1 MTTTEAI
8 VCDDPFANL
17 QDDWESASRYL
28 SMFIDEAEH
37 TLDELID
44 ALLALEAGGGRE
56 NVEQLFVA
64 AHRMKGSA
72 ASIGLNR
79 IAKLA
84 HFMEDVLQVLV
95 DNGRTPTPPITDAML
110 MCTDGLR
117 QYVDTLKAGRPKEDQ
132 FDALARQLVAAR
144 AAFDESQG
152 EGRGARDEGRGTRD
166 EGRGTRDEGR
176 GTRGETN
183 AVGAAVELPHQLER
197 SQQPS
202 PSPLA
207 PRPSPLVPSASDLH
221 QRVAAL
227 VRETEHDTVLVGQV
241 IFEPALPQVGL
252 KARLIYEKL
261 SHLGEIRYF
270 DPPADDVEMRERLDA
285 VSFGVATEKSPE
297 AMGRLL
303 RVAGIQRMTVEPL
316 AVKPLPVETPA
327 TGRVKAHDPSLKPAE
342 TLRVDIERLDQ
353 LMNLAG
359 QLSISKAR
367 VAQIAEKLKKVVAGE
382 TSARILGG
390 VAAELEKMADGSTS
404 STTTATLRADME
416 HLRNTARHL
425 HNDLDAVRREVES
438 LAHARGCVND
448 LFETIHLL
456 DRVSDGIHQSVMDTR
471 MLPIG
476 PLFARFHRV
485 IRDITRA
492 NGKDIRLA
500 ISGEKTELD
509 KRMIDELA
517 DPMIHMIRNAAD
529 HGIESPEMRVAAGKP
544 RQGTISLDA
553 FHRGSNIVIRV
564 SDDGQGLDHER
575 IRAKAVEKGLVSAA
589 DAERM
594 TRQQIYQLIWL
605 PGLSTAEK
613 VTEVS
618 GRGVGMDI
626 VRSKIDEINGAIE
639 IDSEPGRGATLT
651 IKLPLTLAILPSLM
665 VEIDGDVFAFPL
677 ESVVEIV
684 RVQRH
689 DMTTVHGRLTALV
702 RDRVVSIVTL
712 GTIFNWRHGNIKG
725 LSQYPLVGQPPS
737 AVLGDFAQPGAAVLH
752 SGIGPKTD
760 AGEAGGITLV
770 IIGEENRQLGL
781 AVDRVLGEEDM
792 VIKSI
797 ADNYRNVAGIAGAS
811 ILGNGRVSLILDPPT
826 LIEMSSHPIAATA
839 IA

>member
-1 MTTTEAI
+1 M
-8 VCDDPFANL
+8 
-17 QDDWESASRYL
+17 
-28 SMFIDEAEH
+28 
-37 TLDELID
+37 
-44 ALLALEAGGGRE
+44 
-56 NVEQLFVA
+56 
-64 AHRMKGSA
+64 
-72 ASIGLNR
+72 
-79 IAKLA
+79 
-84 HFMEDVLQVLV
+84 
-95 DNGRTPTPPITDAML
+95 
-110 MCTDGLR
+110 
-117 QYVDTLKAGRPKEDQ
+117 
-132 FDALARQLVAAR
+132 
-144 AAFDESQG
+144 
-152 EGRGARDEGRGTRD
+152 
-166 EGRGTRDEGR
+166 
-176 GTRGETN
+176 
-183 AVGAAVELPHQLER
+183 
-197 SQQPS
+197 
-202 PSPLA
+202 
-207 PRPSPLVPSASDLH
+207 
-221 QRVAAL
+221 
-227 VRETEHDTVLVGQV
+227 GQV

-270 DPPADDVEMRERLDA
+270 DPPADDIEMREQLDV

-297 AMGRLL
+297 AMGHLL
-303 RVAGIQRMTVEPL
+303 HVAGIQQMTVEPL
-316 AVKPLPVETPA
+316 AVKPLPVEIPA
-327 TGRVKAHDPSLKPAE
+327 VGCVKAPEPSLKPAE

-359 QLSISKAR
+359 QLAISKAR
-367 VAQIAEKLKKVVAGE
+367 VTQIAEKLRKVVAGE
-382 TSARILGG
+382 TSARILSG
-390 VAAELEKMADGSTS
+390 VTAELEKMAGGSTS
-404 STTTATLRADME
+404 STSTATLRADME

-529 HGIESPEMRVAAGKP
+529 HGIESPEVRAAAGKP

-575 IRAKAVEKGLVSAA
+575 IRAKAVEKGLVSAT

-626 VRSKIDEINGAIE
+626 VRSKIDEINGVIE
-639 IDSEPGRGATLT
+639 IDSEPGQGATLT

-665 VEIDGDVFAFPL
+665 VEIDGDVFALPL

-684 RVQRH
+684 RIQRR
-689 DMTTVHGRLTALV
+689 DTTTVHGRLTVMV

-712 GTIFNWRHGNIKG
+712 GTLFNWRHGNIK
-725 LSQYPLVGQPPS
+725 
-737 AVLGDFAQPGAAVLH
+737 
-752 SGIGPKTD
+752 TD
-760 AGEAGGITLV
+760 AGEADGITLV

-781 AVDRVLGEEDM
+781 AVDCVLGEEDM

-797 ADNYRNVAGIAGAS
+797 AENYRNVAGIAGAS
-811 ILGNGRVSLILDPPT
+811 ILGDGRVSLILDPPT
-826 LIEMSSHPIAATA
+826 LIEMSSHPITATA
-839 IA
+839 SA